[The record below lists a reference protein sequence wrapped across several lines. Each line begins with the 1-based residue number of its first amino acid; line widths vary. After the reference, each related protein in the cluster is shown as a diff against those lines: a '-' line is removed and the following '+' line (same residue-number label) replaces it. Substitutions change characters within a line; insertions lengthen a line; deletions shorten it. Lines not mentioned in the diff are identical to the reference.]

1 MRIIVTIGLLTVLAA
16 CETWSGIK
24 EDVVTGVEI
33 IEDTI

>member
-24 EDVVTGVEI
+24 EDVVTASK
-33 IEDTI
+33 